1 MPQRYDHAATEFES
15 KVSGFLAM
23 MDLSGRTTGSLMKRR
38 LKRERPSDWE
48 AVGNDLRAVMPAND
62 KKTPTR

>member
-1 MPQRYDHAATEFES
+1 MPKRYDHAAAEFES

-23 MDLSGRTTGSLMKRR
+23 MDLSGRTTESLAKQRP
-38 LKRERPSDWE
+38 KRERPSDWE
-48 AVGNDLRAVMPAND
+48 AAGNDLRAVMPCND